1 MFSYGQIRNL
11 KQDILQSFSPVDNS
25 FEPVKHNVIKSNCY
39 FSNKKFLEY
48 RTTYERGGSIKQTF
62 ECHYCSS
69 HCMRKN
75 RYKKRV
81 KSFSS
86 ILGVLYNFNTQSL
99 VSFEEN
105 LKYKDDLPFAG
116 YCAFDGMTTSECSL
130 DMKRNEMLPALYGII
145 LVFHS
150 DLNLYCIII

>member
-1 MFSYGQIRNL
+1 
-11 KQDILQSFSPVDNS
+11 
-25 FEPVKHNVIKSNCY
+25 
-39 FSNKKFLEY
+39 
-48 RTTYERGGSIKQTF
+48 
-62 ECHYCSS
+62 
-69 HCMRKN
+69 MRKN

-130 DMKRNEMLPALYGII
+130 DMKRNEMLPALHGII